1 MANPRQENI
10 LFHIANSKA
19 SKQIV
24 ATSCGA
30 SRFESEHF
38 ENISEFDIELVM
50 LCLPRIFLSNALGKK
65 RIMKKIQIMKISCGH
80 QKHTRAGDG
89 KQLP

>member
-10 LFHIANSKA
+10 LFNIANSKA

-30 SRFESEHF
+30 SRFEPEHF
-38 ENISEFDIELVM
+38 ENIS
-50 LCLPRIFLSNALGKK
+50 
-65 RIMKKIQIMKISCGH
+65 
-80 QKHTRAGDG
+80 
-89 KQLP
+89 

>member
-10 LFHIANSKA
+10 LFNIANSKS

-38 ENISEFDIELVM
+38 ENISECVYPGYFYQM
-50 LCLPRIFLSNALGKK
+50 L
-65 RIMKKIQIMKISCGH
+65 
-80 QKHTRAGDG
+80 
-89 KQLP
+89 

>member
-10 LFHIANSKA
+10 LFNIANSKA

-30 SRFESEHF
+30 PHFESKHS
-38 ENISEFDIELVM
+38 ENISEF
-50 LCLPRIFLSNALGKK
+50 G
-65 RIMKKIQIMKISCGH
+65 IQ
-80 QKHTRAGDG
+80 
-89 KQLP
+89 

>member
-1 MANPRQENI
+1 MWHSNLMANPWQENI
-10 LFHIANSKA
+10 LFNIANSKA

-38 ENISEFDIELVM
+38 ENIS
-50 LCLPRIFLSNALGKK
+50 
-65 RIMKKIQIMKISCGH
+65 
-80 QKHTRAGDG
+80 
-89 KQLP
+89 